1 MTERN
6 TRDGEDPRAAE
17 APDGSGS
24 GGPGPPGGA
33 GAAAEGGGGPG
44 RGAGEAGSPTLRE
57 LVSRKAAGLAGL
69 FSEPG
74 ASESGGL
81 YRLMIGEVEA
91 SLLEAVMRETAGHQG
106 RAARVLG
113 INRSTLRK
121 KLREHGQDASPG
133 RSLGS
138 RGKKAGTGTGTGTGA
153 GAGADAGSRI
163 RRALLSVSD
172 KGGIEEFARSL
183 HRLGVELVST
193 GGTARRL
200 AAAGLPVTEVSALTG
215 FPEIMAGRVK
225 TLHPRV
231 HGGLL
236 GRRGV
241 DDEIMHEYGIDPI
254 DLVAVNLYPFERIS
268 GRRDCGFAEAME
280 NVDVGGPALLRAA
293 AKNHAAVTVVVD
305 AADYPRVIG
314 EMRRNGG
321 VVGAKTR
328 FELAAR
334 AFAHTARYD
343 AAIANFLASVP
354 DPDRRPLQRSRFPRV
369 YTRQFMKCAEMR
381 YGENPHQAAAFYRDL
396 HTPRTEPTVADAR
409 LAQGRPLSFNN
420 VADADTALECVRV
433 FGEPPACVIVK
444 HANPCGAAV
453 AATAKEAYHRALR
466 TDPASAFGGIVA
478 FNRPVGEALAR
489 ALLERQ
495 FVEVLVAPEV
505 SAAAMEVVAAKPALR
520 VLITHG
526 PRDGEGTGTGTGEG
540 EGDGLGG
547 GQAGFE
553 LRSVRGGILVQETDH
568 DGIAPGGLEV
578 ATRRAPAPSELA
590 DLRFAWQVARFVKSN
605 AIVFAR
611 DGATVGVG
619 AGQASRVHSA
629 RIARLKAEE
638 EGLDL
643 RGAVMASD
651 AFFPFRDGIDAAAE
665 AGIAAVIQPGGSVR
679 DREVIAAADEH
690 GMAMVFTGVRH
701 FRH

>member
-1 MTERN
+1 MTDRK
-6 TRDGEDPRAAE
+6 TRGAEEARAAE
-17 APDGSGS
+17 TAGGGGLGIPGS
-24 GGPGPPGGA
+24 PRE
-33 GAAAEGGGGPG
+33 AAAPSEGGDGPEGGGGPED
-44 RGAGEAGSPTLRE
+44 GAGAAGPLTLRE
-57 LVSRKAAGLAGL
+57 FVSRKAAGLVRL
-69 FSEPG
+69 FSEPAAG
-74 ASESGGL
+74 ENGDL
-81 YRLMIGEVEA
+81 YRLVIGEVEA

-106 RAARVLG
+106 RAAQVLG

-121 KLREHGQDASPG
+121 KLREHGRETPPD
-133 RSLGS
+133 RSRPS
-138 RGKKAGTGTGTGTGA
+138 RGKKAGA
-153 GAGADAGSRI
+153 GAVAGGCI
-163 RRALLSVSD
+163 RRALISVSE

-200 AAAGLPVTEVSALTG
+200 AAAELPVTEVSALTG
-215 FPEIMAGRVK
+215 FPEMMAGRVK

-241 DDEIMHEYGIDPI
+241 DDEIMREYGIDPI
-254 DLVAVNLYPFERIS
+254 DLVVVNLYPFERIS
-268 GRRDCGFAEAME
+268 ARRECGFAEAME
-280 NVDVGGPALLRAA
+280 EVDVGGPAMLRAA

-305 AADYPRVIG
+305 AADYPRVIE
-314 EMRRNGG
+314 EMQRSGG
-321 VVGAKTR
+321 AVGAQTR
-328 FELAAR
+328 FALAAK

-354 DPDRRPLQRSRFPRV
+354 DPDRRPLQRNRFPEV
-369 YTRQFMKCAEMR
+369 YTRQFVKCAEMR

-396 HTPRTEPTVADAR
+396 HAPPAAPAVADAR

-420 VADADTALECVRV
+420 VADADTALECVRA

-453 AATAKEAYHRALR
+453 ADTAKEAYHGALR

-478 FNRPVGEALAR
+478 FNRPVGGELAR
-489 ALLERQ
+489 VLLERQ
-495 FVEVLVAPEV
+495 FVEVLVAPAISDE
-505 SAAAMEVVAAKPALR
+505 AMEVVAARPALR
-520 VLITHG
+520 VLITG
-526 PRDGEGTGTGTGEG
+526 EPGAGAGAGGGAGGGGEG
-540 EGDGLGG
+540 GG
-547 GQAGFE
+547 GRNGFE

-568 DGIAPGGLEV
+568 DGAVPDGLEV
-578 ATRRAPAPSELA
+578 ATRRSPAASELA

-611 DGATVGVG
+611 EGATVGVG

-651 AFFPFRDGIDAAAE
+651 AFFPFRDGIDLAAE
-665 AGIAAVIQPGGSVR
+665 AGITAVIQPGGSVR

-690 GMAMVFTGVRH
+690 GMAMIFTGVRH

>member
-1 MTERN
+1 MPSRSDGSFEAGGAGVTERN
-6 TRDGEDPRAAE
+6 ARGREGVCAAE
-17 APDGSGS
+17 AADGSGLGAAGS
-24 GGPGPPGGA
+24 PGGTAAVAEGGDGPGGGA
-33 GAAAEGGGGPG
+33 GD
-44 RGAGEAGSPTLRE
+44 RGSLTLRE
-57 LVSRKAAGLAGL
+57 LVSRKAASLTSL
-69 FSEPG
+69 FSESAAG
-74 ASESGGL
+74 EDGGL
-81 YRLMIGEVEA
+81 YRLIIGEVEG

-121 KLREHGQDASPG
+121 KLREHGQDASAG
-133 RSLGS
+133 RSRPS
-138 RGKKAGTGTGTGTGA
+138 RGEKIGA
-153 GAGADAGSRI
+153 GAGNRI
-163 RRALLSVSD
+163 RRALLSVSE
-172 KGGIEEFARSL
+172 KGGIEDFARSL
-183 HRLGVELVST
+183 LRLGVELVST

-254 DLVAVNLYPFERIS
+254 DLVVVNLYPFERIS

-280 NVDVGGPALLRAA
+280 HIDVGGPAMLRAA

-305 AADYPRVIG
+305 AADHPRVIE
-314 EMRRNGG
+314 EMQRSGG
-321 VVGAKTR
+321 AVGAKTR
-328 FELAAR
+328 FELAAK

-354 DPDRRPLQRSRFPRV
+354 DPARRPLQRNRFPEV
-369 YTRQFMKCAEMR
+369 YTRQFVKCADMR

-396 HTPRTEPTVADAR
+396 HTPQAEPTAAGAR
-409 LAQGRPLSFNN
+409 LAQGGPLSFNN
-420 VADADTALECVRV
+420 VADADAAFECVRA
-433 FGEPPACVIVK
+433 FGEQPACVIVK

-453 AATAKEAYHRALR
+453 AASAKEAYHRALR

-478 FNRPVGEALAR
+478 FNRPVDEALAR
-489 ALLERQ
+489 VLLERQ
-495 FVEVLVAPEV
+495 FVEVLVAPAI
-505 SAAAMEVVAAKPALR
+505 SDGAMEVVAAKPALR
-520 VLITHG
+520 VLITHE
-526 PRDGEGTGTGTGEG
+526 PRAGAGGG
-540 EGDGLGG
+540 EGDRGTGAGG
-547 GQAGFE
+547 RTGFE
-553 LRSVRGGILVQETDH
+553 LRSVRGGILVQETDQ
-568 DGIAPGGLEV
+568 DGISLDGLEA

-590 DLRFAWQVARFVKSN
+590 DLRFAWRVARFVKSN

-619 AGQASRVHSA
+619 AGQASRVHST

>member
-1 MTERN
+1 MTERK
-6 TRDGEDPRAAE
+6 TRGGEEARAAE
-17 APDGSGS
+17 TAGG
-24 GGPGPPGGA
+24 GGPGPPGSPRAAA
-33 GAAAEGGGGPG
+33 GPAEGGGGPEG
-44 RGAGEAGSPTLRE
+44 GADAAAPLTLRE
-57 LVSRKAAGLAGL
+57 FVSRKAAGLARL
-69 FSEPG
+69 FSEP
-74 ASESGGL
+74 AVAESGGL

-121 KLREHGQDASPG
+121 KLREHGREAPPG
-133 RSLGS
+133 PSRPS
-138 RGKKAGTGTGTGTGA
+138 RGKKAGAGA
-153 GAGADAGSRI
+153 GAGVRI
-163 RRALLSVSD
+163 RRALISVSE

-183 HRLGVELVST
+183 HRLGVGLVST

-200 AAAGLPVTEVSALTG
+200 AAAELPVTEVSALTG

-241 DDEIMHEYGIDPI
+241 DDEIMQEYGIDPI
-254 DLVAVNLYPFERIS
+254 DLVVVNLYPFERIS
-268 GRRDCGFAEAME
+268 GCRDCGFAEAME
-280 NVDVGGPALLRAA
+280 HIDVGGPAMLRAA

-305 AADYPRVIG
+305 AADYPRVIE
-314 EMRRNGG
+314 EMQRSGG
-321 VVGAKTR
+321 AVGAQTR
-328 FELAAR
+328 FALAAK

-354 DPDRRPLQRSRFPRV
+354 DPARRPLQRNRFPEV
-369 YTRQFMKCAEMR
+369 YTRQFVKCAEMR
-381 YGENPHQAAAFYRDL
+381 YGENPHQAAAFYRDP
-396 HTPRTEPTVADAR
+396 HAPSAAPAVADAR

-420 VADADTALECVRV
+420 VADSDTALECVRA

-453 AATAKEAYHRALR
+453 ADTVKEAYHGALR

-478 FNRPVGEALAR
+478 FNRPVGEELAR
-489 ALLERQ
+489 VLIERQ
-495 FVEVLVAPEV
+495 FVEVLVAPAISDE
-505 SAAAMEVVAAKPALR
+505 ALEVVAARPALR
-520 VLITHG
+520 VLITDE
-526 PRDGEGTGTGTGEG
+526 PRAGGEAGGGGIG
-540 EGDGLGG
+540 GDGSGRT
-547 GQAGFE
+547 GFE

-568 DGIAPGGLEV
+568 GGTASDGLEI

-611 DGATVGVG
+611 EGATVGVG

-643 RGAVMASD
+643 GGAVMASD
-651 AFFPFRDGIDAAAE
+651 AFLPFRDGIDLAAE
-665 AGIAAVIQPGGSVR
+665 AGITAVIQPGGSVR

-690 GMAMVFTGVRH
+690 GMAMIFTGVRH

>member
-1 MTERN
+1 MTERS
-6 TRDGEDPRAAE
+6 TRNGEEPRAAE
-17 APDGSGS
+17 EPAGRGA
-24 GGPGPPGGA
+24 GVPGPPGGSE
-33 GAAAEGGGGPG
+33 AAAGGGPG
-44 RGAGEAGSPTLRE
+44 RGAGEAGSTTLRE

-69 FSEPG
+69 FSGPG

-81 YRLMIGEVEA
+81 YRLMIAEVEA
-91 SLLEAVMRETAGHQG
+91 SLLEAVMHETAGHQG

-113 INRSTLRK
+113 ISRGTLRK
-121 KLREHGQDASPG
+121 KLREHGQDTPPG
-133 RSLGS
+133 RDRSS
-138 RGKKAGTGTGTGTGA
+138 RGRKAGTGAGT
-153 GAGADAGSRI
+153 DAGRRI

-200 AAAGLPVTEVSALTG
+200 AAAGLPVTEVSAFTG
-215 FPEIMAGRVK
+215 FPEMMAGRVK

-254 DLVAVNLYPFERIS
+254 DLVVVNLYPFERIS

-305 AADYPRVIG
+305 AADYPCVIG
-314 EMRRNGG
+314 EMQRSGG

-354 DPDRRPLQRSRFPRV
+354 DPDRRPLQRDRFPRV

-396 HTPRTEPTVADAR
+396 HTPRAEPTVADAR

-420 VADADTALECVRV
+420 VADADTALECVRA
-433 FGEPPACVIVK
+433 FGETPACVIVK

-489 ALLERQ
+489 VLLERQ

-520 VLITHG
+520 VLITRG
-526 PRDGEGTGTGTGEG
+526 PRDGEGTGTSEG
-540 EGDGLGG
+540 EGDGIGG
-547 GQAGFE
+547 GRAGFE

-568 DGIAPGGLEV
+568 DGTAPGGLEV

-611 DGATVGVG
+611 GGATVGVG

-638 EGLDL
+638 EGLEL

-679 DREVIAAADEH
+679 DREVIEAADEH